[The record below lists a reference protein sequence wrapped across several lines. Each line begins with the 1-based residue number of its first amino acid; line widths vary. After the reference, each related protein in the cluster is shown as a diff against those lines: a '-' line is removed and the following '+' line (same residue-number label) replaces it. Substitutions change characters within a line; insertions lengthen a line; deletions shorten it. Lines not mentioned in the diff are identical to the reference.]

1 MIKNSLHFD
10 KTPLEIISAYA
21 QRMNDEMQ
29 SGEVGYYHLP
39 ELGLNLLPAISKLET
54 KFSHIKNVIAVGI
67 GGSSLGVKALK
78 CMLKSVKKEGSR
90 ELYFLD
96 NVDGFSF
103 EELMGGLKFDESLF
117 IISSKSGTTIETI
130 TLFKCILARFEPLN
144 LSLNFLIITDPGS
157 PLESYARENEIE
169 FFNIP
174 KNVGGRFSVLSA
186 IGLVPL
192 GLCGYDVGAIL
203 DGAKACKRRYLQ
215 AENQNEMLNLTT
227 VVSNLA
233 EFTDV
238 KDANTSEANL
248 GEFKK
253 IDEIKSDKISVGE
266 TIEIANTY
274 PSGSNLESND
284 ANELNKNGLN
294 LIAQEGQSKRAIG
307 SLLRNNDDTLLQKAY
322 HYATHKNAKI
332 NVIFSY
338 SDRFVEF
345 NDWYVQL
352 WAESLGKKKGFKRYG
367 LTPVGLIGSR
377 DQHSFLQLIMDGV
390 KDKTVTFIKILD
402 QDTTIRAPDISLEG
416 MEGCDFANGLSLNE
430 LINAQCD
437 ATTHALMQE
446 GISVDEITLER
457 LDERHAGYLIYYYEL
472 LTSATGI
479 MLGINTYDQPGVEV
493 GKRILKTM
501 LKR

>member
-1 MIKNSLHFD
+1 MVKNNLFFE
-10 KTPLEIISAYA
+10 KTPISAIKSYA
-21 QRMNDEMQ
+21 KRMNEEFE
-29 SGEVGYYHLP
+29 SGDIGYYHLP
-39 ELGLNLLPAISKLET
+39 ELGGDILTSINKLEN
-54 KFSHIKNVIAVGI
+54 KFKDIKNIVLVGI

-78 CMLKSVKKEGSR
+78 CLLKSRKKPDSK

-96 NVDGFSF
+96 NVDPFSF
-103 EELMGGLKFDESLF
+103 EKLLDKLKFNDTLF

-130 TLFKCILARFEPLN
+130 TLFKCILDKFKPSN
-144 LSLNFLIITDPGS
+144 LSQNFLIITDPNS
-157 PLESYARENEIE
+157 PLEIYAKENDIVY
-169 FFNIP
+169 FNIP

-192 GLCGYDVGAIL
+192 SLCGYDIKALLEGASE
-203 DGAKACKRRYLQ
+203 CKKQ
-215 AENQNEMLNLTT
+215 FLN
-227 VVSNLA
+227 
-233 EFTDV
+233 
-238 KDANTSEANL
+238 
-248 GEFKK
+248 
-253 IDEIKSDKISVGE
+253 DK
-266 TIEIANTY
+266 
-274 PSGSNLESND
+274 
-284 ANELNKNGLN
+284 
-294 LIAQEGQSKRAIG
+294 
-307 SLLRNNDDTLLQKAY
+307 DDTLMHKAY

-338 SDRFVEF
+338 SDRFLAF

-402 QDTTIRAPDISLEG
+402 HDSTITTPNINLNNLEA
-416 MEGCDFANGLSLNE
+416 CNFANGLSLSD

-437 ATTHALMQE
+437 ATTHALIQE
-446 GISVDEITLER
+446 GVSVDLISIDR
-457 LDERHAGYLIYYYEL
+457 LDEWHAGYLIYYYEL

-479 MLGINTYDQPGVEV
+479 MLGINTYDQPGVEA

-501 LKR
+501 LQK